1 LTFMTQNKWK
11 KLFIGLLILNIT
23 IILTLVV
30 LLNIPAKE
38 TKITSEPTINDDLTS
53 VLSVESNKDNLNE
66 LIKAYLN
73 ETLEESKYKYD
84 VYLDEVVHLE
94 GELPVFSTSIPL
106 YIKLQPNVQDNGD
119 IILKQKS
126 IKLGLLR
133 LPNEKILKYVEK
145 YLHLLEWV
153 TIDAKNENIYVKVTE
168 MYLEN
173 DFGVEVRDF
182 DLEKDKIRLDFIVPH
197 DIFKKAEETN

>member
-1 LTFMTQNKWK
+1 MEKAFYRLTYFKHNDYSNSCCSFKYTCQRNK
-11 KLFIGLLILNIT
+11 N
-23 IILTLVV
+23 
-30 LLNIPAKE
+30 
-38 TKITSEPTINDDLTS
+38 
-53 VLSVESNKDNLNE
+53 NLNE

-133 LPNEKILKYVEK
+133 LPNEKILEY
-145 YLHLLEWV
+145 
-153 TIDAKNENIYVKVTE
+153 
-168 MYLEN
+168 
-173 DFGVEVRDF
+173 
-182 DLEKDKIRLDFIVPH
+182 
-197 DIFKKAEETN
+197 

>member
-1 LTFMTQNKWK
+1 MTQNKWK

-30 LLNIPAKE
+30 LLNIPTKE

-53 VLSVESNKDNLNE
+53 VLAVESNKDNLNE

-94 GELPVFSTSIPL
+94 GEFHVFSTFITL
-106 YIKLQPNVQDNGD
+106 YIKFKP
-119 IILKQKS
+119 II
-126 IKLGLLR
+126 
-133 LPNEKILKYVEK
+133 
-145 YLHLLEWV
+145 
-153 TIDAKNENIYVKVTE
+153 
-168 MYLEN
+168 
-173 DFGVEVRDF
+173 
-182 DLEKDKIRLDFIVPH
+182 
-197 DIFKKAEETN
+197 

>member
-1 LTFMTQNKWK
+1 MTQNKWK

-53 VLSVESNKDNLNE
+53 VLAVESNKDNLNE

-133 LPNEKILKYVEK
+133 LPNEKILEYVEK
-145 YLHLLEWV
+145 YLPLPEWV
-153 TIDAKNENIYVKVTE
+153 TIDAKNEDIYVKVTE
-168 MYLEN
+168 MDLEN

>member
-1 LTFMTQNKWK
+1 MTQNKWK

-106 YIKLQPNVQDNGD
+106 YIKLQPNVQENGD

-133 LPNEKILKYVEK
+133 LPNEKILEYVEK
-145 YLHLLEWV
+145 YLPLPEWV
-153 TIDAKNENIYVKVTE
+153 TIDAKNEDIYVKVTE
-168 MYLEN
+168 MDLEN

>member
-1 LTFMTQNKWK
+1 MTQNKWK

-53 VLSVESNKDNLNE
+53 VLAVESNKDNLNE

-106 YIKLQPNVQDNGD
+106 YIKLQPNVQENGD

-133 LPNEKILKYVEK
+133 LPNEKILEYVEK
-145 YLHLLEWV
+145 YLPLPEWV
-153 TIDAKNENIYVKVTE
+153 TIDAKNEDIYVKVTE
-168 MYLEN
+168 MDLEN

>member
-1 LTFMTQNKWK
+1 MTQNKWK

-133 LPNEKILKYVEK
+133 LPNEKILEYVEK
-145 YLHLLEWV
+145 YLPLPEWV
-153 TIDAKNENIYVKVTE
+153 TIDAKNEDIYVKVTE
-168 MYLEN
+168 MDLEN

>member
-1 LTFMTQNKWK
+1 MTQNKWK

-133 LPNEKILKYVEK
+133 LPNEKILEYVEK
-145 YLHLLEWV
+145 YLPLPEWV

-168 MYLEN
+168 MDLEN

>member
-1 LTFMTQNKWK
+1 MTQNKWK
-11 KLFIGLLILNIT
+11 KLFLGLLILNIA
-23 IILTLVV
+23 IIITFVI

-38 TKITSEPTINDDLTS
+38 TKIMSEPTINDDLTS

-73 ETLEESKYKYD
+73 ETLEDTKYKYD
-84 VYLDEVVHLE
+84 VYLDEAVHLE
-94 GELPVFSTSIPL
+94 GELPVFSASIPL
-106 YIKLQPNVQDNGD
+106 YIQLQPDVQPNGD

-133 LPNEKILKYVEK
+133 LPNEKILEYVEK
-145 YLHLLEWV
+145 YLPLPEWV
-153 TIDAKNENIYVKVTE
+153 TIDSKNEDIYVKVTE
-168 MYLEN
+168 MDLEN

-197 DIFKKAEETN
+197 DIFKKAKETY

>member
-1 LTFMTQNKWK
+1 MTQNKWK

-53 VLSVESNKDNLNE
+53 VLAVESNKDNLNE

-133 LPNEKILKYVEK
+133 LPNEKILEYVEK
-145 YLHLLEWV
+145 YLPLPEWV
-153 TIDAKNENIYVKVTE
+153 TIDAKNEDIYVKVTE
-168 MYLEN
+168 MDLEN
-173 DFGVEVRDF
+173 DFGVELRDF